1 MMSPLPLW
9 GGRVGG
15 QNPWKEKHEVKN
27 ASQIRPRE
35 DEDLDLLTPRGR
47 RFTWHM
53 DSRTQKTEE
62 KLILGKSLKKKRP
75 GYLGEGKAIL
85 VSGIDHQLLLETS
98 GNSLSL
104 SSNGEAGMICF
115 NTVALTRGKWSPA
128 PTHTRPRPPTRLTLE
143 KLLCKWW
150 TALSWHHLP

>member
-1 MMSPLPLW
+1 
-9 GGRVGG
+9 
-15 QNPWKEKHEVKN
+15 
-27 ASQIRPRE
+27 
-35 DEDLDLLTPRGR
+35 
-47 RFTWHM
+47 M

-115 NTVALTRGKWSPA
+115 NTVALTRGK
-128 PTHTRPRPPTRLTLE
+128 
-143 KLLCKWW
+143 
-150 TALSWHHLP
+150 